1 MGTRIEKEE
10 FREPDYARFRDRLEE
25 CLAALGQLL
34 EQPGFGT
41 GPATVGAEAELFL
54 VDGSARPL
62 PRNQAVQSALADA
75 RVTLELNRFNLE
87 LNASPVLL
95 AGRSPR
101 SKPSSTCC
109 WTGWPTRPAT
119 MPAGARSSASCPRW
133 RRPISIPR

>member
-1 MGTRIEKEE
+1 MGTRIEKQE
-10 FREPDYARFRDRLEE
+10 FREPDYTRFRDRLEE
-25 CLAALGQLL
+25 CLTALRHLL

-41 GPATVGAEAELFL
+41 GPVTVGAEAELFL

-62 PRNQAVQSALADA
+62 PRNQAVQAAAADE

-101 SKPSSTCC
+101 SKPSWTCS
-109 WTGWPTRPAT
+109 WIAWPARPAAT
-119 MPAGARSSASCPRW
+119 AACPRSSASCLRSA
-133 RRPISIPR
+133 RPISVLA